1 MEPTH
6 IYKEGTR
13 GRSFHVD
20 RHAGTKSGQITCS
33 TCGTVGS
40 INVNNLPPPEY
51 LDKKFAQRGWELDP
65 NVCPDCVVKR
75 KRAKAA
81 ARTAAKTVVKLK
93 EQNNTMA
100 TITAVKPTPIS
111 ENPALK
117 AVSADLHKATAKM
130 HQLLNLHF
138 DTEEGRFAE
147 GWDDARIAKE
157 SGMAPTHVTEVRNL
171 AYGELKEPEEITKLR
186 ADIKSLNELI
196 SETLVTAQKEV
207 NALNARVNEINKKL
221 GIKA

>member
-20 RHAGTKSGQITCS
+20 RHAGTKAGQVTCS
-33 TCGTVGS
+33 TCGTIGS
-40 INVNNLPPPEY
+40 IKVNSFPPPEY

-81 ARTAAKTVVKLK
+81 AKAAIKQK
-93 EQNNTMA
+93 EQSAMP
-100 TITAVKPTPIS
+100 TITKEAPIS

-138 DTEEGRFAE
+138 DVDEGRFAE

-207 NALNARVNEINKKL
+207 NALNARVAEINKKL
-221 GIKA
+221 GIKS

>member
-6 IYKEGTR
+6 TYKEGTR

-20 RHAGTKSGQITCS
+20 RLAKTKAGQITCS
-33 TCGTVGS
+33 TCGAVGS
-40 INVNNLPPPEY
+40 INVNSLPPPEY
-51 LDKKFAQRGWELDP
+51 LDKKFSQRGWELDP

-81 ARTAAKTVVKLK
+81 AKAAVKLK
-93 EQNNTMA
+93 EQNEMP
-100 TITAVKPTPIS
+100 TITKEAPIS

-138 DTEEGRFAE
+138 DADEGRFAE

-157 SGMAPTHVTEVRNL
+157 SGMAPSHVTEVRNL

-196 SETLVTAQKEV
+196 SETLVAAQKEV

-221 GIKA
+221 GIKS

>member
-6 IYKEGTR
+6 IYKEGAR

-20 RHAGTKSGQITCS
+20 RHAGTKAGRITCS

-81 ARTAAKTVVKLK
+81 AKAAVKLK
-93 EQNNTMA
+93 EQNTMP
-100 TITAVKPTPIS
+100 TITKEAPIS

-138 DTEEGRFAE
+138 DADEGRFAE

-157 SGMAPTHVTEVRNL
+157 SGMAPAHVTEVRNL

-207 NALNARVNEINKKL
+207 NALNARVAEINKKL
-221 GIKA
+221 GIKS